1 MKTIQNIL
9 LAFVALAGMS
19 CNDFLAEKPSKTS
32 SIVPETTDHL
42 EYILNNYSTFSE
54 EANQTA
60 IVSSDDYGLYT
71 ELYDHRNA
79 TYDIQTVQ
87 FATWDIENV
96 ANQSSDQFWSN
107 EYKKIFAA
115 NMVLDNLSS
124 VSGEAEIKEQ
134 LRMESHF
141 IRAYSLWELANT
153 YCLPYTEANRNELGL
168 VLKQTT
174 SFDESVERSTLE
186 RTYEQIERDLSV
198 ALQMTTELT
207 MVNGKY
213 KIWRA
218 SRPAVLAFAARYWLF
233 RNDYE
238 QAESYADA
246 ALELHNELVDYNTE
260 MRYSNQKTTYTINP
274 GTPEEEVVEV
284 LFPYTHD
291 DREDVTDRLEWKE
304 FYWYRLLYNSSWW
317 YVPSRELIAL
327 YDPQYDL
334 RYRYHMVTNYSYA
347 KGLTK
352 PAYEYPG
359 WVFFYDDCLPS
370 GPTVAEMILI
380 KAECQARQGNFIE
393 AMNTVN
399 ILRAKR
405 MDANAGA
412 EIINLSAT
420 SKEEAIRQIL
430 EERRREMPFTM
441 RWFDIRRLN
450 NNEDTNDDVELSR
463 KFYPYTSS
471 SIRGNEAP
479 VTYTLPKNSRRFAQP
494 ILSSEIESSQGRIQQ
509 NTY

>member
-1 MKTIQNIL
+1 MNRNRYITTLIAI
-9 LAFVALAGMS
+9 ACMG
-19 CNDFLAEKPSKTS
+19 CNDFLEEKPSKTS

-42 EYILNNYSTFSE
+42 EYMLNNYSTFSE
-54 EANQTA
+54 EANQSA
-60 IVSSDDYGLYT
+60 IFSSDDYGLYT

-79 TYDIQTVQ
+79 TYNIQMVQ

-96 ANQSSDQFWSN
+96 ANQSSDPFWSN
-107 EYKKIFAA
+107 EYKKIFTA

-124 VSGEAEIKEQ
+124 VSGNAETKER

-141 IRAYSLWELANT
+141 IKAYSLWELANT
-153 YCLPYTEANRNELGL
+153 YCLPYTEANRNEPGL

-174 SFDESVERSTLE
+174 SFEESMERATLE
-186 RTYEQIERDLSV
+186 KTYEQIESDLSV
-198 ALQMTTELT
+198 ALQMTAELT

-218 SRPAVLAFAARYWLF
+218 SRPAVLAFTARYWLF

-260 MRYSNQKTTYTINP
+260 MRYSNQKTTYTINS
-274 GTPEEEVVEV
+274 GTSEEEVVEV

-327 YDPQYDL
+327 YDSQHDL

-450 NNEDTNDDVELSR
+450 NNEDPNDDVELSR

-509 NTY
+509 NIY